1 MKPTFRVQA
10 IMLAIAG
17 LTSVSVHAD
26 VWSERAALAQV
37 VSELTALERLVSD
50 TQKLS
55 ENDAR
60 VKFDYDVLMRDLEII
75 RAGINAH
82 LSQPIN
88 PVMPSHID
96 ALGGEYTE
104 KNQ

>member
-1 MKPTFRVQA
+1 MKPNFRERA
-10 IMLAIAG
+10 IALAIAG
-17 LTSVSVHAD
+17 LTITSAHAD
-26 VWSERAALAQV
+26 VWSERAALAQIA
-37 VSELTALERLVSD
+37 SELTALERLVSD

-75 RAGINAH
+75 RAGINTH

-88 PVMPSHID
+88 PVMPSHVD

-104 KNQ
+104 KNK

>member
-1 MKPTFRVQA
+1 MKRTFRYP
-10 IMLAIAG
+10 AIALAAAG
-17 LTSVSVHAD
+17 LSISPVNAD
-26 VWSERAALAQV
+26 VWSERAALAQIA
-37 VSELTALERLVSD
+37 SELTALERLVSD

-60 VKFDYDVLMRDLEII
+60 VKFDYDVLMRDLEVI
-75 RAGINAH
+75 RAGINTH

-88 PVMPSHID
+88 PVMPSRVD

>member
-1 MKPTFRVQA
+1 MKPTLRIGAFA
-10 IMLAIAG
+10 LAIAG
-17 LTSVSVHAD
+17 IAIPPAQAD
-26 VWSERAALAQV
+26 VWSERAALAQIA
-37 VSELTALERLVSD
+37 SELTALERLVND

-55 ENDAR
+55 ENDSR
-60 VKFDYDVLMRDLEII
+60 VKFDYDVLMKDLEVI
-75 RAGINAH
+75 RGGINTH

-88 PVMPSHID
+88 PVMPSRVD